1 MTTSTIIEKLA
12 KDGFVQ
18 IETHPTRDD
27 LVVGARVHNSGE
39 RYSEA
44 RENGTA
50 TVVAITRKGTDE
62 RPDSWQQSY
71 GRPNIE
77 VVVERDNG
85 ERVAWADYGTQ
96 VASLFV

>member
-1 MTTSTIIEKLA
+1 MSTTIEKLVEN
-12 KDGFVQ
+12 GFAQ
-18 IETHPTRDD
+18 IDAHPTRDD

-50 TVVAITRKGTDE
+50 TVVALMRKGTDE

-77 VVVERDNG
+77 VVVERDG
-85 ERVAWADYGTQ
+85 GMQIAWSDYGTV
-96 VASLFV
+96 VAQPIFV